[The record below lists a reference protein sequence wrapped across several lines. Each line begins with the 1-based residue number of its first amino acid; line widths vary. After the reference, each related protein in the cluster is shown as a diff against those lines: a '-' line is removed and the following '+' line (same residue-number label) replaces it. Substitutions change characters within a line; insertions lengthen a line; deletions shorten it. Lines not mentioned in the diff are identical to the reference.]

1 MTRNRPEFARTA
13 TARKAVAAAK
23 PRVLA
28 AAKALSDAEHIPW
41 DLMDPHQQYTFC
53 ADATAAL
60 AAADAVVFAPA
71 NIARV
76 VRSTGLSI
84 QSVNE
89 VVRELR
95 A

>member
-1 MTRNRPEFARTA
+1 M
-13 TARKAVAAAK
+13 ARKAVAAAN
-23 PRVLA
+23 PRVLS
-28 AAKALSDAEHIPW
+28 AAKALADAERIPW
-41 DLMDPHQQYTFC
+41 ELMDPHQQYTFC

-60 AAADAVVFAPA
+60 AGADEVMFAPA

-76 VRSTGLSI
+76 VRASGLSI

-89 VVRELR
+89 VIRELK